1 MFLPQIDKHI
11 YMHTKPCIFIQVCRL
26 AKAAGTPLRH
36 GKYGYKHDS
45 FVRFKTGRP
54 DLTDILFKALA
65 PVYEDGNGSAKRQK
79 TE

>member
-1 MFLPQIDKHI
+1 M
-11 YMHTKPCIFIQVCRL
+11 